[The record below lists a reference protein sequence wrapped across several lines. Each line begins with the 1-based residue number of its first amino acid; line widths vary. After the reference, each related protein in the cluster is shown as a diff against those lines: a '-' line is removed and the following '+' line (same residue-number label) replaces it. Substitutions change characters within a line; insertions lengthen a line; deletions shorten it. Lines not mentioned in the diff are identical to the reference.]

1 MNRDGK
7 INSKIK
13 NNLLHKVNRNPNFTN
28 VPQELTRKT
37 LYSNKQKKKKVYI
50 LSFIILILLGCLY
63 FYKTQVQN
71 NVPKNKAEHHSSII
85 LSNNQ
90 SNNSSTNNS
99 FVKELTLTEAELKK
113 WVMAILDLT
122 PPPPT
127 KYILTVD
134 INEDDNLAYVYVG
147 IDQMDGAGTFRV
159 NENGQLEYMP
169 YMGQFSGVDDWIL
182 ISNKYLDTTLAKEY
196 FKN

>member
-1 MNRDGK
+1 M
-7 INSKIK
+7 
-13 NNLLHKVNRNPNFTN
+13 
-28 VPQELTRKT
+28 
-37 LYSNKQKKKKVYI
+37 
-50 LSFIILILLGCLY
+50 Y

-71 NVPKNKAEHHSSII
+71 NIRKNKAEHYSSTI

-90 SNNSSTNNS
+90 SNSSSTKNS

-147 IDQMDGAGTFRV
+147 IDQTDGAGTFRV